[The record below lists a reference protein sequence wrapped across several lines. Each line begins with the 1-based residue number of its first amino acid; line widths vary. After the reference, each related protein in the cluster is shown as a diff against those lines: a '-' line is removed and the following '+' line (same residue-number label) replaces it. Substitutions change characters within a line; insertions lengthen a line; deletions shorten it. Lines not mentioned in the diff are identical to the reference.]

1 MDTKE
6 RILETSIEMFSESG
20 YSDVSI
26 RDIAGTVGIKESSIY
41 YHFKSKQD
49 ILDTLVRKYEEKIQ
63 SLVKLMNSAPENI
76 SSGESI
82 SATPVN
88 SVFFEEYLF
97 DPFCNRM
104 MRIFML
110 EQFKSKE
117 METLYNRYIFELPR
131 MYQRELFDALGK
143 IGVISKKN
151 VNKAANDYYC
161 AITMLTFKYLL
172 NGELT
177 DAKKSAFMDEAEKLT
192 GNIFEGE
199 HHD

>member
-88 SVFFEEYLF
+88 SVFF
-97 DPFCNRM
+97 
-104 MRIFML
+104 
-110 EQFKSKE
+110 
-117 METLYNRYIFELPR
+117 
-131 MYQRELFDALGK
+131 
-143 IGVISKKN
+143 
-151 VNKAANDYYC
+151 
-161 AITMLTFKYLL
+161 
-172 NGELT
+172 
-177 DAKKSAFMDEAEKLT
+177 
-192 GNIFEGE
+192 
-199 HHD
+199 

>member
-97 DPFCNRM
+97 EPFCNRM

>member
-26 RDIAGTVGIKESSIY
+26 RDIARIVGIKESSIY

-76 SSGESI
+76 SFGESI

-97 DPFCNRM
+97 DSFCNRM

-131 MYQRELFDALGK
+131 MYQGELFDALGK
-143 IGVISKKN
+143 MGVISKKN

-199 HHD
+199 HHV

>member
-97 DPFCNRM
+97 EPFCNRM

-161 AITMLTFKYLL
+161 AITMLTFEYLL

>member
-1 MDTKE
+1 
-6 RILETSIEMFSESG
+6 
-20 YSDVSI
+20 
-26 RDIAGTVGIKESSIY
+26 
-41 YHFKSKQD
+41 
-49 ILDTLVRKYEEKIQ
+49 
-63 SLVKLMNSAPENI
+63 
-76 SSGESI
+76 
-82 SATPVN
+82 
-88 SVFFEEYLF
+88 
-97 DPFCNRM
+97 
-104 MRIFML
+104 ML